1 MGNENKEKAP
11 YEVVNNE
18 KEQQLEIFAE
28 DNKAYLVYRMYK
40 DSIAF
45 MHTDV
50 PDALEGKGIGST
62 LARAA
67 FAYADSLKKPVLVYC
82 PFVASWLLKHEE
94 YKKQL
99 DPQNYTK

>member
-1 MGNENKEKAP
+1 MEKAS
-11 YEVVNNE
+11 YEVINNE
-18 KEQQLEIFAE
+18 KEQQLEVYAE
-28 DNKAYLVYRMYK
+28 DNKAVLVYRFYK

-62 LARAA
+62 LAKAA

-82 PFVASWLLKHEE
+82 PFVASWLQKHEE

-99 DPQNYTK
+99 DPNYYSK